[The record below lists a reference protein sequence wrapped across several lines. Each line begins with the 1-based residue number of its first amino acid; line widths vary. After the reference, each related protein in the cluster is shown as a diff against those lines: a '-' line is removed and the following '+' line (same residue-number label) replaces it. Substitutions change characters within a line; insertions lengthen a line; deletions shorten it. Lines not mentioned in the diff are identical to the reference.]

1 MRKKIVTVFLILVSI
16 ACKSSSDDL
25 TTIEGNYI
33 YFDDAAVLQTKDNIY
48 GVFLT
53 EKALELN
60 QKSEAAKTNPT
71 DYIVVKVK
79 GIVSTDQDEK
89 ILWDKKLEIIE
100 IVSITS
106 KEEVNNTLILGSN

>member
-1 MRKKIVTVFLILVSI
+1 MRKKVITVFLILLSI
-16 ACKSSSDDL
+16 ACKSSSNNL

-33 YFDDAAVLQTKDNIY
+33 YFDDAAVLQTKDDIY
-48 GVFLT
+48 GVYLT

-60 QKSEAAKTNPT
+60 QKSETTKRSPA

-79 GIVSTDQDEK
+79 GIVSTEQDEK

-106 KEEVNNTLILGSN
+106 KEEADNTLILGSN

>member
-1 MRKKIVTVFLILVSI
+1 MRKKVVTLFLILVSI
-16 ACKSSSDDL
+16 ACKSSDNL

-33 YFDDAAVLQTKDNIY
+33 YFDDAAVLQTKDDIY

-60 QKSEAAKTNPT
+60 QKSEATKSSPA

-79 GIVSTDQDEK
+79 GIVSTEQDEK

-106 KEEVNNTLILGSN
+106 KKEADNTLILGSN